1 MAVRRAGQ
9 LIECIH
15 SVVYFVPEPQQAYA
29 SLGLR
34 GYWRGY
40 FAGRT
45 AALAL
50 PSGTVDAETVTRLFA
65 GFAPRFVARAVPDVW
80 SITTPAD
87 VLAAR
92 SSGAVAA
99 LRRLVPV
106 DAYDRVEPAAEL
118 LAEVIAAADLT
129 RYALASAHA
138 AVPAPADPLGALW
151 HHATVLREFRGDAH
165 LASVREHGL
174 SWPQP
179 NLLLL
184 GIGRLDPQQR
194 DYRGWTEDEW
204 EAARAEL
211 DGRGLYGTESARE
224 LAEAIDTR
232 TDELVASAWAAV
244 HPARV
249 DELLTPIARAAA
261 AVLPFPNAIGL
272 TDPFPRGSWAPGG

>member
-40 FAGRT
+40 FASRA

-50 PSGTVDAETVTRLFA
+50 PTGTVDAETVTRLFA
-65 GFAPRFVARAVPDVW
+65 GFAPRFVERAIPDVW
-80 SITTPAD
+80 SITTPAQ

-106 DAYDRVEPAAEL
+106 EAYDHAEPAAEL
-118 LAEVIAAADLT
+118 LAEVIAAADLSQ
-129 RYALASAHA
+129 YPLAAAHA
-138 AVPAPADPLGALW
+138 AVPAPDDPLGALW
-151 HHATVLREFRGDAH
+151 RHATVLRELRGDAH
-165 LASVREHGL
+165 LVSVGEHGL

-179 NLLLL
+179 NLLL

-194 DYRGWTEDEW
+194 DYRGWTEQEW

-211 DGRGLYGTESARE
+211 DARGLNGTDAARE
-224 LAEAIDTR
+224 LAEAIDAR
-232 TDELVASAWAAV
+232 TDDLVSGAWAAV
-244 HPARV
+244 DLGLP
-249 DELLTPIARAAA
+249 PIVER
-261 AVLPFPNAIGL
+261 N
-272 TDPFPRGSWAPGG
+272 